1 MKKTLKIAVSLM
13 MIVSLILTCSGCT
26 RVNQAE
32 KAAITMLEALKA
44 GDLDTAKEYMDFDEV
59 SGNASYAVV
68 GDTDMYMR
76 AAMTRFYYELR
87 GAEDAGD
94 GVVKVHVFTSGVS
107 MKHVIEDFLQG
118 AMQYIIKNATAET
131 RPSQEETTKNL
142 TEIITASAE
151 NPKIPVVSCEVYLE
165 MIKIDGKWKVKVNK
179 SVVNSIFGGMFTAID
194 DVKMGAQ

>member
-1 MKKTLKIAVSLM
+1 
-13 MIVSLILTCSGCT
+13 
-26 RVNQAE
+26 
-32 KAAITMLEALKA
+32 
-44 GDLDTAKEYMDFDEV
+44 
-59 SGNASYAVV
+59 
-68 GDTDMYMR
+68 
-76 AAMTRFYYELR
+76 
-87 GAEDAGD
+87 
-94 GVVKVHVFTSGVS
+94 